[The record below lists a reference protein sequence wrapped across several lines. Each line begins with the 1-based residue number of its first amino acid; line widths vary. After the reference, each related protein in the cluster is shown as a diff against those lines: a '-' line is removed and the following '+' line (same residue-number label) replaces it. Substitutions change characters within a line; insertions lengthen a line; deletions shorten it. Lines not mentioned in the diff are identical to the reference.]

1 MKLQFLKILYAKQKH
16 KKKMKHVLSD
26 LKFLIIT
33 FSVIMIWR
41 GFRNFLDNYFFTEYF
56 ILSNVLSIMIWIS
69 FILMF
74 KIHFDAKD
82 IKF

>member
-1 MKLQFLKILYAKQKH
+1 MKVFSIKTVYAKHKH
-16 KKKMKHVLSD
+16 KKKMKYILSD

-41 GFRNFLDNYFFTEYF
+41 GFRNFLDNYFLTEYF
-56 ILSNVLSIMIWIS
+56 VISNVLSIMIWVS